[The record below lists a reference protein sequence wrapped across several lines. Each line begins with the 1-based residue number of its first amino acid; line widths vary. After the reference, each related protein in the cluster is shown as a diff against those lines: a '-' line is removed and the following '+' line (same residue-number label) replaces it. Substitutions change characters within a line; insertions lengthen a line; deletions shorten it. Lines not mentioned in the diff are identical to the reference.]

1 MAVAPK
7 KQSGPIV
14 ARVTFADLSASL
26 GAGWRDFLGAPIY
39 GMFFGAVFALAGL
52 GSIALLSA
60 YGQVW
65 MILPIAIGF
74 PLIGPF
80 AATGLYEISRR
91 REAGLPLSWKSVFI
105 TVFNQRERET
115 SWMAFVVLFIFWVWV
130 YLIRI
135 LLALFLGF
143 KLPSNFSAFIDVVI
157 DTPEGLMF
165 LAVGTVV
172 GGVLAL
178 LLFSLTIVSMPML
191 LDTDKDFVT
200 AMITSMKVVT
210 TSPVVMLF
218 WGIVVTFLAFI
229 AMAPYFVGLIFVF
242 PVLGHATWHLY
253 RRALPRT

>member
-1 MAVAPK
+1 MAVTPR
-7 KQSGPIV
+7 KQTGPTIV
-14 ARVTFADLSASL
+14 KVSFGDLGASL
-26 GAGWRDFLGAPIY
+26 GAGLRDFLGAPIY
-39 GMFFGAVFALAGL
+39 GLFFGAVFALGGL
-52 GSIALLSA
+52 GSIALLTA

-80 AATGLYEISRR
+80 AAAGLYEISRR
-91 REAGLPLSWKSVFI
+91 REAGLPLSWKSVLI

-143 KLPSNFSAFIDVVI
+143 KLPSSFSAFLEVVVG
-157 DTPEGLMF
+157 TPEGLMF

-218 WGIVVTFLAFI
+218 WGIMITLLAFL
-229 AMAPYFVGLIFVF
+229 AMAPYFVGLLFVF
-242 PVLGHATWHLY
+242 PILGHATWHLY
-253 RRALPRT
+253 RRALPRS